1 MQLLSKYNKKIRYLL
16 CAINLVSKYVW
27 VVPLKDKK
35 GVNTFQS
42 ILDSVKGKLNKTWV
56 DQVVNLIPVLLK
68 KS

>member
-27 VVPLKDKK
+27 VVSLKDKK

>member
-1 MQLLSKYNKKIRYLL
+1 MQLLSKYKKKIRYLL

>member
-35 GVNTFQS
+35 GVNTFQ
-42 ILDSVKGKLNKTWV
+42 IVLGSVKGKLNKTWI
-56 DQVVNLIPVLLK
+56 D
-68 KS
+68 

>member
-35 GVNTFQS
+35 GVNTFKS